1 MSWSITSMFDAII
14 IPWNSVVDIQVYVK
28 ESSNLWPGS
37 NNSKLL
43 ECFAAA
49 SWHGNKLFWAK
60 QPPHQLFSTWSHC
73 INPLPVPPK
82 YFQIKQIYKILV
94 RTLSHT
100 LAKFDAVYMME
111 PYIVIA
117 IISYVNL
124 QSCLLIIFQYQP
136 ICMQYSWLSVE
147 QPVRFRL
154 SIVYASLGISN
165 TKEDARNVNMPKYL
179 HSE

>member
-60 QPPHQLFSTWSHC
+60 QPPHQHFSTWSHC
-73 INPLPVPPK
+73 IDTLPAPPK
-82 YFQIKQIYKILV
+82 YFQIKQRYNILV
-94 RTLSHT
+94 RTLSNT
-100 LAKFDAVYMME
+100 LAQFDAVLLE
-111 PYIVIA
+111 PHNSHYNNHI
-117 IISYVNL
+117 
-124 QSCLLIIFQYQP
+124 
-136 ICMQYSWLSVE
+136 YS
-147 QPVRFRL
+147 
-154 SIVYASLGISN
+154 
-165 TKEDARNVNMPKYL
+165 L
-179 HSE
+179 HSHYNNHNHIQSNVYPTILFSGSISIQREALVYIRWSIR